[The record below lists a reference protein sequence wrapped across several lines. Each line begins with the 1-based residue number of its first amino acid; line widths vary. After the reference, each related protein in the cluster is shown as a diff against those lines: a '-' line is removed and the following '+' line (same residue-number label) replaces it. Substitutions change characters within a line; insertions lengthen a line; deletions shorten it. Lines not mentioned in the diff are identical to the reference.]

1 LNSIAD
7 KFNIKIDRNEISGS
21 LGDLG
26 TFLPLATGMVVQ
38 CGMDLGHIFLWAGLA
53 YIAAGLVFKIPM
65 PVQPMKIIAAVAI
78 AEGLDGDTITAA
90 GLIIGAV
97 MIFLAAVKL
106 INWLNDII
114 PRSVVRGL
122 QLAVGLK
129 LMIKGLDFAYS
140 SGFGLAPDSVY
151 TAIICFFLIL
161 LFFKYDKLP
170 GALIIFMIGMVMALF
185 VIKDQLT
192 GLSLG
197 GSLPSLQL
205 PALAKYR
212 YGFLNMTLPQ
222 IPLTILNSVVAV
234 CLLSRDF
241 FPSRPLPPAKV
252 SISVGLMNLIACPL
266 GGMPMCHGAG
276 GLASHYRFG
285 ARTAGSVIFLGSC
298 MVVLALLFGNSLVS
312 VFTAYPVAVLGVLLL
327 FSGWQLVYVCK
338 DMKRFPD
345 FSIMIITAGFCI
357 YPGVAYGFLIG
368 FVAAMILKR
377 IGLIDKKGKKKD

>member
-1 LNSIAD
+1 LTGFAD
-7 KFNIKIDRNEISGS
+7 KFNIKLNRNEISGS

-26 TFLPLATGMVVQ
+26 TFLPLATGLVIQ
-38 CGMDLGHIFLWAGLA
+38 CGMDLGHLLLWAGLA
-53 YIAAGLVFKIPM
+53 YVAAGLVFKIPM

-78 AEGLDGDTITAA
+78 AEGLDVDTITAA
-90 GLIIGAV
+90 GLVIGAV

-106 INWLNDII
+106 IDWLNGII

-129 LMIKGLDFAYS
+129 LMFKGLDFAYS
-140 SGFGLAPDSVY
+140 SGFNLVFDSIY
-151 TAIICFFLIL
+151 MAIICFFLIL
-161 LFFKYDKLP
+161 LFFKFDKWP
-170 GALIIFMIGMVMALF
+170 GALIIFLIGLAIALF
-185 VIKDQLT
+185 GIQGQLS
-192 GLSLG
+192 GLTLG
-197 GSLPSLQL
+197 GSLPSLQF
-205 PALAKYR
+205 PALAKFK

-222 IPLTILNSVVAV
+222 IPLTILNSVIAV

-241 FPSRPLPPAKV
+241 FPSNPLPPAKV

-298 MVVLALLFGNSLVS
+298 MLLLALLFGNSLVAI
-312 VFTAYPVAVLGVLLL
+312 FTAYPAAVLGMLLL

-338 DMKRFPD
+338 DMKAVPD
-345 FSIMIITAGFCI
+345 ISVMIITAGFCL
-357 YPGVAYGFLIG
+357 YPGVVYGFLIG
-368 FVAAMILKR
+368 FFVALIMKR
-377 IGLIDKKGKKKD
+377 LNLNGKRGKK

>member
-1 LNSIAD
+1 
-7 KFNIKIDRNEISGS
+7 
-21 LGDLG
+21 
-26 TFLPLATGMVVQ
+26 
-38 CGMDLGHIFLWAGLA
+38 MDLGHILLWAGFA
-53 YIAAGLVFKIPM
+53 YVAAGFVFRIPM

-78 AEGLDGDTITAA
+78 AEGLDVETITAA
-90 GLIIGAV
+90 GLVIGAV

-106 INWLNDII
+106 IDWLNGII

-129 LMIKGLDFAYS
+129 LMFKGLEYGYS
-140 SGFGLAPDSVY
+140 SGLNFAPDSIY
-151 TAIICFFLIL
+151 TAVICFFLIL
-161 LFFKYDKLP
+161 LFFKFDKIP
-170 GALIIFMIGMVMALF
+170 GALIIFLMGLAIALF
-185 VIKDQLT
+185 GIQDQLNS
-192 GLSLG
+192 LSLG
-197 GSLPSLQL
+197 GSLPSLQF
-205 PALAKYR
+205 PALMKFK

-222 IPLTILNSVVAV
+222 ISLTILNSVVAV

-285 ARTAGSVIFLGSC
+285 ARTAGSVIFLGAV
-298 MVVLALLFGNSLVS
+298 MVILALLFGNSLVS
-312 VFTAYPVAVLGVLLL
+312 IFTAYPAAVLGVLLL

-338 DMKRFPD
+338 DMKTVPD
-345 FSIMIITAGFCI
+345 FAVMAVTAGFCL

-368 FVAAMILKR
+368 FAVAIIMKR
-377 IGLIDKKGKKKD
+377 FNLINKKSD